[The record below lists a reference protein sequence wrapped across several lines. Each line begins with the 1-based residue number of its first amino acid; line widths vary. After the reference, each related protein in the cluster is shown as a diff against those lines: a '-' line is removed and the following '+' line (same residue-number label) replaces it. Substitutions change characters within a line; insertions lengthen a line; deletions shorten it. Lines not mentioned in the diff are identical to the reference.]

1 SLNLFIK
8 SMILLLSVS
17 FNPTLLISLSNVI
30 SLLSKQV
37 FIREIQYL
45 GSILDIIKDCIVKI
59 LDKKLER

>member
-1 SLNLFIK
+1 
-8 SMILLLSVS
+8 MILLLSVS

-45 GSILDIIKDCIVKI
+45 GSILTILFCSKRACIAQA
-59 LDKKLER
+59 